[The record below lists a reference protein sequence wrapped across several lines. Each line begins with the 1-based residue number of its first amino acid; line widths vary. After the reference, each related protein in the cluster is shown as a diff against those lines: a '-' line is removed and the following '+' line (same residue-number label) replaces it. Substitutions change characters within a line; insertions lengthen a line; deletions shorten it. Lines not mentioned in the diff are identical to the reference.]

1 MVAKKIA
8 LGLRKGVNPIQDW
21 LAFFLMLA
29 VTFLVF
35 IQVILRYVLHHPLM
49 GIEELLLFPTIWLYF
64 LGGAIASRERTHIEC
79 RVMIMYLKKPAQQHI
94 GNIIKAGISLPVC
107 LWLTYWAYEYF
118 RYALR
123 VWKESGT
130 LYIPLV
136 IAESALF
143 FGLLLMSIY
152 TAVELGDYL
161 RRLVAEARRGKRG
174 GR

>member
-1 MVAKKIA
+1 MGVHGFFR
-8 LGLRKGVNPIQDW
+8 GLIRGWHAFQDW
-21 LAFFLMLA
+21 AVFVLMLA
-29 VTFLVF
+29 VTLLVF

-64 LGGAIASRERTHIEC
+64 LGGAIASRERNHIEC
-79 RVMIMYLKKPAQQHI
+79 RVVTIYLTRPTGLYLADTL
-94 GNIIKAGISLPVC
+94 KAVLSLVIS

-123 VWKESGT
+123 VWKESDM

-136 IAESALF
+136 LGESALF
-143 FGLLLMSIY
+143 IGLLLMSLY
-152 TAVELGDYL
+152 TAVELGDHL
-161 RRLVAEARRGKRG
+161 RAAVKSMRG